1 MSTWRDSGAP
11 AEKLLM
17 GIAAYGRTF
26 TLTSA
31 TNNGVAAPTSGV
43 GEPGLY
49 TGEGGFWS
57 YYEVCYNVPLQDR
70 HWSEG
75 QEVPYGSAG
84 TTWVGFD
91 NPDSVEAKANV
102 IKTYNYGG
110 AAVWAMDL
118 DDFRGE
124 FCNQGPYPLTTRL
137 HKLLV
142 TDSESST
149 TTTTAADNTGQ
160 TTTTAADNTG
170 QTTTTA
176 ADNTGQTTTTAADK
190 PPQLTTL
197 VQPPPLLVP
206 APPMLPPQHLR
217 V

>member
-1 MSTWRDSGAP
+1 MGNMAGYDIPQISMYLDYMNVMSYDFYSLADGFTRHHSPLFAGPSDFGNHLFFTSNYSMSTWRDSGAP

-91 NPDSVEAKANV
+91 NPDSVEAKV
-102 IKTYNYGG
+102 NY
-110 AAVWAMDL
+110 
-118 DDFRGE
+118 
-124 FCNQGPYPLTTRL
+124 
-137 HKLLV
+137 
-142 TDSESST
+142 
-149 TTTTAADNTGQ
+149 
-160 TTTTAADNTG
+160 
-170 QTTTTA
+170 
-176 ADNTGQTTTTAADK
+176 
-190 PPQLTTL
+190 
-197 VQPPPLLVP
+197 
-206 APPMLPPQHLR
+206 
-217 V
+217 

>member
-1 MSTWRDSGAP
+1 MLFEKEHKDMENSGAP

-57 YYEVCYNVPLQDR
+57 YYEVHSTEILVLFVYR

-142 TDSESST
+142 TGKQLLSYSTAFICFLTPLHFYPDS
-149 TTTTAADNTGQ
+149 NIC
-160 TTTTAADNTG
+160 
-170 QTTTTA
+170 
-176 ADNTGQTTTTAADK
+176 
-190 PPQLTTL
+190 P
-197 VQPPPLLVP
+197 VFPLYYCC
-206 APPMLPPQHLR
+206 
-217 V
+217 